1 VTFIIWGHGSS
12 RKFKSEDSLMHCTS
26 RESSKLIKRDCTT
39 KQPWVIKYAPFSAI
53 LEMENPKI
61 PVGPV
66 CALELM
72 PLANAA
78 DTIVRRWHLETPK
91 VGNRLI
97 GGGEIP
103 VRGWVLATR
112 EQEQGRLHVVFRF
125 KQRTLSFPI
134 QEERRDVVEIICKAS
149 PDGHPCLRCGF
160 RFPVDAAEA
169 KQGFEIGFEV
179 DGLIYTVARVSWV

>member
-1 VTFIIWGHGSS
+1 
-12 RKFKSEDSLMHCTS
+12 M
-26 RESSKLIKRDCTT
+26 LIKRDCTT

-97 GGGEIP
+97 GGGDSCSWL
-103 VRGWVLATR
+103 GL
-112 EQEQGRLHVVFRF
+112 
-125 KQRTLSFPI
+125 
-134 QEERRDVVEIICKAS
+134 
-149 PDGHPCLRCGF
+149 GHPGAGARPPACRLPLQAKNAVFSAPRRAQGCDRDYLQVSSGWPPLFALRVQIPCGC
-160 RFPVDAAEA
+160 RRS
-169 KQGFEIGFEV
+169 K
-179 DGLIYTVARVSWV
+179 ARL